1 MASRSG
7 WLLAL
12 AGVVALA
19 WQPAL
24 ARADDDLD
32 ELQEQAIKAAA
43 KKVAPSVVQIETS
56 GGTDVVPSGPRGA
69 GGAGGLVRKGVGPT
83 SGLIVSADGYIISS
97 AFNFANKPSAIFI
110 AVPGHKERY
119 VGKVV
124 ATDQTRMVTLLKI
137 DAKDLAV
144 PAAVPQ
150 KEMRIGQTAI
160 AVGRTLPANIEQPPS
175 VSVGIISAIHRI
187 WGKAI
192 QTDAKV
198 SPTNYGG
205 PLVDLEGQVQGVL
218 VPASPRAEGETAGFE
233 WYDSGIGF
241 AIPLEDINAALPRLK
256 LGKDLKQGLLGVTM
270 QGTDQF
276 GHAATIG
283 TVAPG
288 SAADKAG
295 MKAGDII
302 VAIDDKPVANYAQL
316 LHQLGTRYEGDTVS
330 VKLTRGG
337 KEMAFPKVVLG
348 GVVAAYGQP
357 FLGILPIRD
366 DPATGVEVRY
376 VYPKSPAETAGI
388 KAGDRIMKVSAAPLP
403 ASRRRSPTS
412 RSRDATRC

>member
-1 MASRSG
+1 MG
-7 WLLAL
+7 VG
-12 AGVVALA
+12 GVVALA

-43 KKVAPSVVQIETS
+43 TRWLPRWCRSRRRAAPTWS
-56 GGTDVVPSGPRGA
+56 PAARA
-69 GGAGGLVRKGVGPT
+69 GGAGGLVRKGIGPT

-119 VGKVV
+119 VGKVI

-137 DAKDLAV
+137 DAKDLPV
-144 PAAVPQ
+144 PAAVPK

-205 PLVDLEGQVQGVL
+205 PLVDMEGRCRACWCRPRRAPRARR
-218 VPASPRAEGETAGFE
+218 PASSGTTRA
-233 WYDSGIGF
+233 S
-241 AIPLEDINAALPRLK
+241 ALP
-256 LGKDLKQGLLGVTM
+256 
-270 QGTDQF
+270 F
-276 GHAATIG
+276 
-283 TVAPG
+283 
-288 SAADKAG
+288 
-295 MKAGDII
+295 
-302 VAIDDKPVANYAQL
+302 
-316 LHQLGTRYEGDTVS
+316 
-330 VKLTRGG
+330 
-337 KEMAFPKVVLG
+337 
-348 GVVAAYGQP
+348 
-357 FLGILPIRD
+357 
-366 DPATGVEVRY
+366 
-376 VYPKSPAETAGI
+376 
-388 KAGDRIMKVSAAPLP
+388 
-403 ASRRRSPTS
+403 RSKTS
-412 RSRDATRC
+412 TPPCRA